1 MFLSCRYKY
10 FLLLLLTMGL
20 STAAM
25 QTTLA
30 AEPAFFL
37 REFKQTRL
45 IIDTK
50 ARGCVLFDVYV
61 AQTNAQRAQGLM
73 NIESMGRYEGM
84 IFLYAQEAA
93 ISMWM
98 KNTRIPLDMLFIG
111 RNRRITRIHKNAV
124 PMSEDII
131 ESGSTVVAV
140 LELNGGAADYF
151 AISPDD
157 RIIFPA
163 G

>member
-1 MFLSCRYKY
+1 MFLSWHHKG
-10 FLLLLLTMGL
+10 FLLLLLTMSL
-20 STAAM
+20 CAATM

-45 IIDTK
+45 IINTK
-50 ARGCVLFDVYV
+50 DRGCVLFDVYV
-61 AQTNAQRAQGLM
+61 AQTNAQRSQGLM

-84 IFLYAQEAA
+84 IFIYAQEAE

-98 KNTRIPLDMLFIG
+98 KNTLIPLDMLFIG
-111 RNRRITRIHKNAV
+111 RDRRITHIHENAV

-131 ESGSTVVAV
+131 ESGSAVVAV
-140 LELNGGAADYF
+140 LELNGGAADSF
-151 AISPDD
+151 AISPED